1 MINDIPSSPR
11 CDNNSTC
18 RRFQAMK
25 NIDVDR
31 TKAIIPLLVPI
42 FVEKGAKMSR
52 SQRQKDQDTK
62 SRMILYC
69 SDQSNLAKKCRNR
82 RDHLL
87 SREIQQ
93 QSNCIRQHSTEESRQ
108 REHGIYFVRKQD
120 YTEERKTRATSLA
133 KALKLVTLRNTKM
146 AQNENEWLLR

>member
-11 CDNNSTC
+11 CENNGTC

-25 NIDVDR
+25 NIDVDS

-62 SRMILYC
+62 SRMILYY
-69 SDQSNLAKKCRNR
+69 SD
-82 RDHLL
+82 
-87 SREIQQ
+87 
-93 QSNCIRQHSTEESRQ
+93 
-108 REHGIYFVRKQD
+108 
-120 YTEERKTRATSLA
+120 
-133 KALKLVTLRNTKM
+133 
-146 AQNENEWLLR
+146 